1 MGEGILTGKNKNKNK
16 ATNSNL
22 SVLLYSPE
30 QLIPLPAVNG
40 TVEVFL
46 TLPHLLNFTQDQTHN
61 EILQS
66 QLVYQYFKLLQT
78 YPNVE

>member
-30 QLIPLPAVNG
+30 QLIPLSAVNG